1 MSNYITK
8 RDGVTRE
15 PFKSS
20 KLAAAISKAA
30 NAAGQKFAVDVLC
43 DLVTRIEEAL
53 PKNPNVETVQDTVEA
68 TLMTDGHFDV
78 AKAYILYRNKRAE
91 ARSARTEKSPD
102 PLAISDYIHASKY
115 ARYLPELKRR
125 EVYAETVARVEAMH
139 VERFPHMEFDI
150 RSAFDLVRE
159 KRVLPSMR
167 SMQFAGEA
175 IFKNNN
181 RIYNCLSRDTDFITS
196 EGVRSFA
203 DFADGDEIT
212 VLTHTGAWKRAVVRS
227 FGQQQL
233 FNVVLKRGS
242 GTRTIRATANHQWLL
257 NDGTRTTTLK
267 VGDRLQPPPVNFGT
281 WSYFDASPE
290 ERLYWAMGYVFG
302 DGTCLRDKNGKPAY
316 SMVRLCGDDSD
327 FESRFVEL
335 GFKISR
341 PPSCNGDAMAYTG
354 KYVKELPSLAVD
366 GIANVTAFVRG
377 YLDADG
383 NRNPNAYK
391 PQADGGVHQSPF
403 EGIQA
408 SSEGAIEFIQRVFP
422 AVGVYVTREYDK
434 TGEQTN
440 YGTRPTTKSF
450 GLNSGF
456 GMLRPKLY
464 VVQSITPSTV
474 EGVWC
479 LEVEDDHS
487 FVLPSGIVTGNCS
500 ASPVDR
506 LDVFGEALFLLLSGC
521 GVGYSVQYRH
531 VRRLPPLST
540 VNEKDVYHHVI
551 DDTIEGWA
559 DALDRLIDSFFNGY
573 NVEFAYHL
581 IRPAGSPLK
590 TSGGR
595 APGHLRLKEA
605 LERIRGVLKGA
616 QGRKLRPI
624 ECHRIMCHAA
634 DAVLSGGIRRSAMIC
649 LFSLEDEQMLSAKTG
664 NWYERDP
671 WFANANNS
679 AVLKRDEVQ
688 EDQFRA
694 VFGQTK
700 QWGEPGFH
708 FVNDWDHLTNPCAE
722 VCLYP
727 FLNGQSGWAF
737 CNLCEI
743 NAAKLTS
750 LEDFVRAAR
759 SATLIGTLQA
769 AYTDMPYL
777 GWRSEEIAK
786 RDALLGIGMTGMF
799 DSPAVACDSTNQQIV
814 SKLVKEW
821 NAQFAAAIGI
831 NPAARTTLI
840 KPSGTTSLELGCV
853 ASGHHPH
860 HARRYI
866 RRVTADELE
875 HVFQAFKAVNPHMC
889 VRKPDGKYVIEFPVE
904 APPGAIVKAD
914 LGAIQFLEMVKSTQ
928 QNWVIPGSR
937 TLDMVHNVSN
947 TVTVKPEEWDDVAD
961 YLWKNRDY
969 FTGVSLLSSS
979 GDKDYAFAPMEE
991 VKTEADELRWNAI
1004 LESYKPVDYTTIV
1017 EQDDVTDLTG
1027 EAACAG
1033 GVCEVL

>member
-125 EVYAETVARVEAMH
+125 EVFVETVARVEAMH
-139 VERFPHMEFDI
+139 IARFPHMEEDI
-150 RSAFDLVRE
+150 RGAFDLVRE

-167 SMQFAGEA
+167 SMQFAGDA
-175 IFKNNN
+175 ILKNNN
-181 RIYNCLSRDTDFITS
+181 RIY
-196 EGVRSFA
+196 
-203 DFADGDEIT
+203 
-212 VLTHTGAWKRAVVRS
+212 
-227 FGQQQL
+227 
-233 FNVVLKRGS
+233 
-242 GTRTIRATANHQWLL
+242 
-257 NDGTRTTTLK
+257 
-267 VGDRLQPPPVNFGT
+267 
-281 WSYFDASPE
+281 
-290 ERLYWAMGYVFG
+290 
-302 DGTCLRDKNGKPAY
+302 
-316 SMVRLCGDDSD
+316 
-327 FESRFVEL
+327 
-335 GFKISR
+335 
-341 PPSCNGDAMAYTG
+341 
-354 KYVKELPSLAVD
+354 
-366 GIANVTAFVRG
+366 
-377 YLDADG
+377 
-383 NRNPNAYK
+383 
-391 PQADGGVHQSPF
+391 
-403 EGIQA
+403 
-408 SSEGAIEFIQRVFP
+408 
-422 AVGVYVTREYDK
+422 
-434 TGEQTN
+434 
-440 YGTRPTTKSF
+440 
-450 GLNSGF
+450 
-456 GMLRPKLY
+456 
-464 VVQSITPSTV
+464 
-474 EGVWC
+474 
-479 LEVEDDHS
+479 
-487 FVLPSGIVTGNCS
+487 NCS

-531 VRRLPPLST
+531 VNRLPPLST

-559 DALDRLIDSFFNGY
+559 DALDRLIDSFYNGY

-649 LFSLEDEQMLSAKTG
+649 LFSLEDEEMRAAKTG
-664 NWYERDP
+664 NWFETDP

-679 AVLKRDEVQ
+679 VVLKRDAVQ
-688 EDQFRA
+688 EGDFKSVFR
-694 VFGQTK
+694 QTR

-708 FVNDWDHLTNPCAE
+708 FVNDENHLTNPCAE

-727 FLNGQSGWAF
+727 FYAGESGWAF

-750 LEDFVRAAR
+750 LQEFVQAAR
-759 SATLIGTLQA
+759 AATLIGTLQA

-777 GWRSEEIAK
+777 GTVSELIAK

-799 DSPAVACDSTNQQIV
+799 DAPGIACDPLNQKV
-814 SKLVKEW
+814 VAELVKSW
-821 NAQFAAAIGI
+821 NADFAARIGI

-1033 GVCEVL
+1033 GVCEIL